1 MVSSVTGKPVAAGL
15 RRGRIALLAGGAAVA
30 LTILTTVSAAASPEV
45 ISTVPVGAAPLGVA
59 VNPSTDATY
68 VANAVDNTVSVING
82 RTNTV
87 SATITVGTNPVG
99 VAVDWLTDTVYVANF
114 AGNVYVSD
122 SGGSTVQVI
131 RGF

>member
-59 VNPSTDATY
+59 VSP
-68 VANAVDNTVSVING
+68 
-82 RTNTV
+82 
-87 SATITVGTNPVG
+87 
-99 VAVDWLTDTVYVANF
+99 LT
-114 AGNVYVSD
+114 GNVYVSD